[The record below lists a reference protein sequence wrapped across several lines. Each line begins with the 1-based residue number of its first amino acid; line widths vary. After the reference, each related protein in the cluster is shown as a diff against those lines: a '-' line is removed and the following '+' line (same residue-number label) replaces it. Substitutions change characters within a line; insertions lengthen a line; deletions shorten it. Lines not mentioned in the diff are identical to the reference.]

1 MCTSSEMSVT
11 VNSIITDR
19 PSASVPSSKWTPST
33 WNQVTRSTTGPTGVT
48 SSPVRPTRSVA
59 LLTAPETRAPVTVC
73 TGRPLGWVLAAA
85 TAEVWTRGGS
95 LTRWIHWIPAQL
107 DSTKQMPT
115 APMPMAEQAFSG
127 RRLPIS
133 RMSANETAM
142 MAGITQTWVSMKGS
156 VTCEI
161 SPS

>member
-33 WNQVTRSTTGPTGVT
+33 WNQVMRSTTGPTGVT
-48 SSPVRPTRSVA
+48 SSPVRPTRVVA
-59 LLTAPETRAPVTVC
+59 LLIAPETRAPETVC
-73 TGRPLGWVLAAA
+73 SGRPVLGWVLAAA
-85 TAEVWTRGGS
+85 TAETGTLGGS

-127 RRLPIS
+127 SRLPIS
-133 RMSANETAM
+133 RMSDERHRHDGGDHPDVRQHE
-142 MAGITQTWVSMKGS
+142 GIGHV
-156 VTCEI
+156 
-161 SPS
+161 